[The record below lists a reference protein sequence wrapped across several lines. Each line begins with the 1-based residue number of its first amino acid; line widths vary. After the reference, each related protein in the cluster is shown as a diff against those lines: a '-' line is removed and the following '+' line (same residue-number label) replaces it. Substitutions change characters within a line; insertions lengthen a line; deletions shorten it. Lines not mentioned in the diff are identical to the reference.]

1 MELLERSRDGS
12 GSRRGTLEYIFQ
24 IVIVVGVET
33 ANSQEFLGAFQL
45 ALHDS
50 VFPAGGSL
58 QCGPQ
63 LPLGAKTMWRLHQSN
78 EQNGSNG
85 SNRRNLAQQFHRA
98 VFSAFGQQVSSY
110 LLAQRPQRIQLLVVD
125 LRPAMHAGFGDLG
138 EPLRA
143 IAWCV
148 RALPRAGDGPAA
160 VKSFQRFITRVV
172 SRVSAR

>member
-12 GSRRGTLEYIFQ
+12 GSCRGTLEYIFQ

-50 VFPAGGSL
+50 VFPARGSL
-58 QCGPQ
+58 QCQTTVGPQ
-63 LPLGAKTMWRLHQSN
+63 LPLGAKTMRRLHQSN

-98 VFSAFGQQVSSY
+98 VFPTFGQ
-110 LLAQRPQRIQLLVVD
+110 
-125 LRPAMHAGFGDLG
+125 
-138 EPLRA
+138 
-143 IAWCV
+143 
-148 RALPRAGDGPAA
+148 
-160 VKSFQRFITRVV
+160 
-172 SRVSAR
+172 